1 MQCENPVE
9 TNTIVSQW
17 ICRNKEFP
25 TPALVSALSFEAAQ
39 GI

>member
-1 MQCENPVE
+1 MQRESPVE
-9 TNTIVSQW
+9 TNTIVNQW

-25 TPALVSALSFEAAQ
+25 TPALVSALFFEAAQ